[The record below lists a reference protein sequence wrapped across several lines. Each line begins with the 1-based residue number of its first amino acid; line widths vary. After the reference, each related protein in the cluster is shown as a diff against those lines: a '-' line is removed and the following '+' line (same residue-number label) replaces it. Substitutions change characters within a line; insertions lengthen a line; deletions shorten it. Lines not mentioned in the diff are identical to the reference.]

1 MDAVIFITMSITFVI
16 LPMLV
21 CVMLIMRFF
30 EYREKKL
37 ELERLKATAQA
48 AKHAA
53 SYSQLE
59 QRMRVLEQIVTEGG
73 ATTAAQIEALRSDAS
88 LNTAVLARKSVA

>member
-1 MDAVIFITMSITFVI
+1 MDGLTTVAMATIMMA
-16 LPMLV
+16 LPMVLG
-21 CVMLIMRFF
+21 VMLIMRFF
-30 EYREKKL
+30 KYREKKL

-59 QRMRVLEQIVTEGG
+59 QRMRVLEQIVTDGG